1 MIGEQMVQIN
11 RTDNFIKWLR
21 KLKDP
26 IGKAGIATRIKQA
39 ESGNFSNH
47 KILPNTGGIYEMRIF
62 KGNGYRVYYAQQG
75 ESIYLLLIG
84 GSKDSQN
91 RDIKKAIDI
100 WQQVQ
105 QDLQQDTDDDDSG
118 QNTDCTF

>member
-1 MIGEQMVQIN
+1 MIQIN
-11 RTDNFIKWLR
+11 TTDIFINWLK

-26 IGKAGIATRIKQA
+26 IGKAGIAIRIKRA
-39 ESGNFSNH
+39 ESGNFGDH

-75 ESIYLLLIG
+75 ENIYLLLIG
-84 GSKDSQN
+84 GSKDSQT
-91 RDIKKAIDI
+91 RDVQKAIDI

-105 QDLQQDTDDDDSG
+105 QDLEQDNDDD
-118 QNTDCTF
+118 C